1 MFHFR
6 IIIFYMIASHFYF
19 VLPYKD
25 TDYCRRRPI
34 ADIVFALDSSAS
46 IHRDQFRQ
54 QLQFVEQ
61 VVDKFPISEN
71 EVRVGLLT
79 FSYHV
84 YPAFNLNTYVDKKS
98 LKHGIKRVAYVGEG
112 THTAEAIAYARD
124 KMFSTQNGGRKL
136 APDILI
142 LITDGIS
149 ENKTATI
156 YESKMLKQKGVKTIV
171 IGVSSGVD
179 RFELQAIAST
189 PSSRFVFSVDN
200 FGSLKTIIDDLTYK
214 TCKESKK
221 AVSKKDRGERKQL
234 FSRLTFVYDQVT
246 TANFDRELRK
256 SIALMAK
263 NIDVHKTK
271 MVFSLLIQPDVTT
284 PQRRHVFLN
293 NLQPGTTKSSRLRKL
308 LKSLYKSLLAFPRGQ
323 SQTVVVFLYGKHL
336 QNTRIFEE
344 LKRVSSMSELYV
356 VKLSRTFY
364 YKENELCPFSRHCVY
379 TVGKKMSINDI
390 LGSIKQQICLQERC

>member
-1 MFHFR
+1 MQLNSFDEYVAPCIQNFSVCYSKVYS
-6 IIIFYMIASHFYF
+6 FTFT

-54 QLQFVEQ
+54 QLQFVQQ
-61 VVDKFPISEN
+61 VVDKFPISED

-124 KMFSTQNGGRKL
+124 KMFSAQNGGRKL

-200 FGSLKTIIDDLTYK
+200 FRSLKTIIDDLTYK
-214 TCKESKK
+214 TCK
-221 AVSKKDRGERKQL
+221 GL
-234 FSRLTFVYDQVT
+234 
-246 TANFDRELRK
+246 
-256 SIALMAK
+256 
-263 NIDVHKTK
+263 
-271 MVFSLLIQPDVTT
+271 
-284 PQRRHVFLN
+284 
-293 NLQPGTTKSSRLRKL
+293 
-308 LKSLYKSLLAFPRGQ
+308 
-323 SQTVVVFLYGKHL
+323 
-336 QNTRIFEE
+336 
-344 LKRVSSMSELYV
+344 
-356 VKLSRTFY
+356 
-364 YKENELCPFSRHCVY
+364 
-379 TVGKKMSINDI
+379 
-390 LGSIKQQICLQERC
+390 